1 MPSEMSHLLHLL
13 VNVML
18 SVNNVLN
25 AIRFLP
31 KQTFTYYQNTHT
43 AQPNDYGYINQEFYP
58 PVSVNGFIQPI
69 ERRLY
74 SEMGLDLTKSYIRGW
89 SEVDM
94 QDTIRDRSGDQVV
107 WQGYRWHIVG
117 LCDWHTQNGWSSFI
131 AVLIGNA
138 SDSESNEPDS
148 YSQDTT

>member
-1 MPSEMSHLLHLL
+1 
-13 VNVML
+13 ML

-31 KQTFTYYQNTHT
+31 KQTFAYYKNTHS

-58 PVSVNGFIQPI
+58 PVLVDGFIQPI

-74 SEMGLDLTKSYIRGW
+74 SNMGLDLTKSYIQVW
-89 SEVDM
+89 SDI
-94 QDTIRDRSGDQVV
+94 DAHDSTRDQSGDHLV
-107 WQGYRWHIVG
+107 WQDYRWHIVG
-117 LCDWHTQNGWSSFI
+117 LCDWHTQNGWTSFI

-138 SDSESNEPDS
+138 SDSANNAEPDPPP
-148 YSQDTT
+148 QDAS